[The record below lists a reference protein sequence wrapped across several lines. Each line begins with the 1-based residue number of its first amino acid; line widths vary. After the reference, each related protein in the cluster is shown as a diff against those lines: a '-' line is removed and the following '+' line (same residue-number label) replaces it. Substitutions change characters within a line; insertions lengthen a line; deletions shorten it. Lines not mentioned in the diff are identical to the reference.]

1 METWMWISLWIVQ
14 TILGA
19 VLWRKYFFT
28 DDYNDGDCES
38 HELGFKSFVF
48 GMFSIAI
55 VPCFI
60 VVYLYM
66 YGYVSLGEFINFL
79 AGVKNKTENDNI

>member
-14 TILGA
+14 TFVGA

-28 DDYNDGDCES
+28 DDYNDGNCES

-60 VVYLYM
+60 IVYLFM
-66 YGYVSLGEFINFL
+66 YGYVYLGEFIDFL
-79 AGVKNKTENDNI
+79 ASVKKTEENDL